1 MLGAPLSPEKKLERG
16 IELKGIAAAASDLAN
31 AGANDLEVQTFVQGA
46 KRKLAEVNPDT
57 EKMGE
62 AVIAAKK
69 YKDQASRGR

>member
-1 MLGAPLSPEKKLERG
+1 MLGAPLDPGKKLERG

-46 KRKLAEVNPDT
+46 KRKMAEINPDT
-57 EKMGE
+57 QKMGE

-69 YKDQASRGR
+69 YKDQGPKAR